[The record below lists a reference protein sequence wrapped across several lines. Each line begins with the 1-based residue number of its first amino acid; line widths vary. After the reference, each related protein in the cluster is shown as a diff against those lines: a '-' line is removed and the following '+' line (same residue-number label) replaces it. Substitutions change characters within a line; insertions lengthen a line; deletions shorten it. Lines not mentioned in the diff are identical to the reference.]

1 MWSWS
6 LPYFPFSN
14 ANAVHTCI
22 WELLQFSFISCVL
35 RGRVVSFTSSTQ
47 IVKTVSRKRA
57 ASTLPSCP
65 FSTSLWLPLT
75 ILLMV
80 ALSCLPCRHEHLLWE
95 NISWHGGQ
103 IMSVKWGRLPEVPL
117 ITVRFTGIKHGQVR
131 AWLLQSS
138 ELQQGEAMCSSLFC
152 FCPWRNSWI
161 TYCKGWENGL
171 FRSEECYSS
180 YSQRPTYCPRKLC
193 CLIFFFLNYWCVFLT
208 FKPKRKKKDGFTLP
222 IYSEKSAAK
231 N

>member
-138 ELQQGEAMCSSLFC
+138 ELQQGEAMCSS
-152 FCPWRNSWI
+152 
-161 TYCKGWENGL
+161 
-171 FRSEECYSS
+171 
-180 YSQRPTYCPRKLC
+180 
-193 CLIFFFLNYWCVFLT
+193 FFVFVLGGT
-208 FKPKRKKKDGFTLP
+208 PLDYLL
-222 IYSEKSAAK
+222 
-231 N
+231 